1 MNGLFA
7 SGWKF
12 DSNRHGTGA
21 VAGTMIVLLFVLPLL
36 NDPLLLL
43 QVRYY
48 VSMIILAL
56 SMGFIWG
63 YGGIM
68 CFGQS
73 MFFGLG
79 GYAYAIAVGNFGE
92 STAPF
97 FLSMIVPAV
106 FAAILGYFM
115 FYGRLNDVYVAVIT
129 LAVTLALYYFIN
141 STSGDEYS
149 IGKARLMGFNGISSI
164 RKFNWPGSPK
174 SFLNANELFY
184 FSMGLLLAT
193 YLGLKVLLGSKFG
206 RVVVAVK
213 ENELRAEL
221 LGYDVRAYKLAVFV
235 IGAAIAGLA
244 GCLSI
249 NYKNFISPN
258 AFHLALA
265 AQIIMWVLVGGVGT
279 LFGPIVGCV
288 VLLYVSFILGTGA
301 ASGGGMNTYFIF
313 GLIVMIFVLAIPQGI
328 VPTIRDWREQ
338 IGRYRRMIGTGLL
351 SLSDQLPAGHGEGM
365 RNLAERVI
373 GVMKSESGPAPG
385 AGTKG

>member
-1 MNGLFA
+1 MGLVA
-7 SGWKF
+7 PGWRF
-12 DSNRHGTGA
+12 DSNRHGTYA
-21 VAGTMIVLLFVLPLL
+21 VAGVMVIILFILPVLD
-36 NDPLLLL
+36 DPLLLL
-43 QVRYY
+43 KVRFYI
-48 VSMIILAL
+48 SMIILSL
-56 SMGFIWG
+56 SMAFIWG
-63 YGGIM
+63 FGGIM

-79 GYAYAIAVGNFGE
+79 GYAYAISVGNFGE

-97 FLSMIVPAV
+97 FLAMIIPGV

-115 FYGRLNDVYVAVIT
+115 FFGRLNDVYVAVIT

-149 IGKARLMGFNGISSI
+149 IGTARLMGFNGISSI
-164 RKFNWPGSPK
+164 RKFNWPGDPK
-174 SFLNANELFY
+174 SLLTANELFY
-184 FSMGLLLAT
+184 FAMGLLIAT
-193 YLGLKVLLGSKFG
+193 YVGLKALLGSTFG

-221 LGYDVRAYKLAVFV
+221 LGYDVRLYKLAVFV
-235 IGAAIAGLA
+235 IGATIAGLA

-258 AFHLALA
+258 AFHLSLA

-279 LFGPIVGCV
+279 LLGPIIGCL
-288 VLLYVSFILGTGA
+288 VLLYVSFILGTG

-328 VPTIRDWREQ
+328 VPTLRDWRDQ
-338 IGRYRRMIGTGLL
+338 GGRYRRLVGSAVL
-351 SLSDQLPAGHGEGM
+351 SLAEQLPAPSDALVRAFGERLLGM
-365 RNLAERVI
+365 VRPAARV
-373 GVMKSESGPAPG
+373 GMKG
-385 AGTKG
+385 

>member
-1 MNGLFA
+1 MTDLMTSFRR
-7 SGWKF
+7 F
-12 DSNRHGTGA
+12 DSSRHGTWV
-21 VAGTMIVLLFVLPLL
+21 VAGVMVVLLFILPVLD
-36 NDPLLLL
+36 DPLLLL
-43 QVRYY
+43 QIRYY

-56 SMGFIWG
+56 SMAFIWG
-63 YGGIM
+63 FGGIM

-79 GYAYAIAVGNFGE
+79 GYAYAISVGNMGE
-92 STAPF
+92 STLPF
-97 FLSMIVPAV
+97 FLSMIIPAL

-115 FYGRLNDVYVAVIT
+115 FFGRLNDVYVAVIT

-141 STSGDEYS
+141 STSGDEYT

-164 RKFNWPGSPK
+164 RKFNWPGDPTALLS
-174 SFLNANELFY
+174 ANHLFY
-184 FSMGLLLAT
+184 FSMGLLIAT
-193 YLGLKVLLGSKFG
+193 YVGLKLLLGSTFG

-221 LGYDVRAYKLAVFV
+221 LGYDVRLYKLMVFV

-258 AFHLALA
+258 AFHLSLA

-279 LFGPIVGCV
+279 LLGPIIGCV

-301 ASGGGMNTYFIF
+301 SGGGLNTYLIF
-313 GLIVMIFVLAIPQGI
+313 GLIVMIFVLVIPQGI
-328 VPTIRDWREQ
+328 VPTLRDWREQ
-338 IGRYRRMIGTGLL
+338 GGRYRRMTAGAVL
-351 SLSDQLPAGHGEGM
+351 SMAEQLPASSRAPVRAFGERMLGLAPPSGH
-365 RNLAERVI
+365 
-373 GVMKSESGPAPG
+373 SGN
-385 AGTKG
+385 KG

>member
-1 MNGLFA
+1 MTGLLA
-7 SGWKF
+7 SGWRF
-12 DSNRHGTGA
+12 DSNRHGTWA
-21 VAGTMIVLLFVLPLL
+21 VAGVMVVLLFILPVLD
-36 NDPLLLL
+36 DPLLLL

-48 VSMIILAL
+48 VSMIVLAL
-56 SMGFIWG
+56 SMAFIWG
-63 YGGIM
+63 FGGIM

-79 GYAYAIAVGNFGE
+79 GYAYAISVGNIGE

-97 FLSMIVPAV
+97 FLAMIIPAI

-115 FYGRLNDVYVAVIT
+115 FFGRLNDVYVAVIT

-164 RKFNWPGSPK
+164 RKFNWPGDPK
-174 SFLNANELFY
+174 ALLSANHLFY
-184 FSMGLLLAT
+184 FSMGLLIAT
-193 YLGLKVLLGSKFG
+193 YVGLKMLLGSTFG

-221 LGYDVRAYKLAVFV
+221 LGYDVRLYKLTVFV

-258 AFHLALA
+258 AFHLSLA

-279 LFGPIVGCV
+279 LLGPMIGCV

-301 ASGGGMNTYFIF
+301 SGGGLNTYLIF

-328 VPTIRDWREQ
+328 VPTLRDWREQ
-338 IGRYRRMIGTGLL
+338 GGRYRRAIAGAVLNL
-351 SLSDQLPAGHGEGM
+351 AEQLPAPGNVHVRAFGE
-365 RNLAERVI
+365 RLL
-373 GVMKSESGPAPG
+373 GVLGPT
-385 AGTKG
+385 AGDRTKG